1 MLRRIPPVIL
11 IVIVLAIYGFLL
23 AVIDDPVNTL
33 IILGLSV
40 ALFMVVRNYLR
51 TGAFF
56 SRNSGPRKP
65 IKPKPAKASKPPLLR
80 QAAKKQPQSP
90 RRDHPF
96 QVIDGSKGKSKRKQ
110 NDHDSHNNI
119 SH

>member
-11 IVIVLAIYGFLL
+11 IVLLLAAYGFLL
-23 AVIDDPVNTL
+23 TFIEDPVNTL

-40 ALFMVVRNYLR
+40 ALILVVRNYLQ
-51 TGAFF
+51 TGSFF
-56 SRNSGPRKP
+56 PRNTGPRKP
-65 IKPKPAKASKPPLLR
+65 KPPKAKTPGQKPAKK
-80 QAAKKQPQSP
+80 QAHP

-96 QVIDGSKGKSKRKQ
+96 RVIDGKKGKTKQ
-110 NDHDSHNNI
+110 EQGDQNSHNNI

>member
-11 IVIVLAIYGFLL
+11 IVLLLAIYGFLL
-23 AVIDDPVNTL
+23 TLIEDPINTL

-40 ALFMVVRNYLR
+40 ALIVVVRHYLR
-51 TGAFF
+51 TGSFF
-56 SRNSGPRKP
+56 PRNTGPRKP
-65 IKPKPAKASKPPLLR
+65 KSAKAKPPGLKPTKK
-80 QAAKKQPQSP
+80 QAA

-96 QVIDGSKGKSKRKQ
+96 RVIDGKKGKAKEKQ
-110 NDHDSHNNI
+110 SDPDSHNNI